1 MKLFTDEYDLVLAER
16 LRKHPFLNCA
26 AVIALAWGI
35 LILWAQHPWEDGS
48 WSTTGFQ
55 VGLTASMLC
64 GALVAYVAIKLVGN
78 KARSLDK
85 EVTASNKKGE
95 NIP

>member
-1 MKLFTDEYDLVLAER
+1 M
-16 LRKHPFLNCA
+16 KHPFMVCV
-26 AVIALAWGI
+26 AVLALSWSI

-48 WSTTGFQ
+48 WSTRGFQ

-64 GALVAYVAIKLVGN
+64 GALVAYVTIKIVGN

-85 EVTASNKKGE
+85 EAATSNKKGE
-95 NIP
+95 NAL